1 MSTLGII
8 NSDPKIKEL
17 VEFAFQQENG
27 LSVGFG
33 SVVPNNNNDLLFLI
47 EEDEILEFL
56 NYALPELV
64 VINFSDP
71 KINIEG
77 IINHIKND
85 KWILNFGIIG
95 LFSHEKDK
103 EEQLLRKYK
112 AINVLTLLDNYR
124 LRTHLVKSIQI
135 IEQNYQIIFQRE
147 FTKNLLEGASGSF
160 TIENDL
166 LAVPL
171 YSGIG
176 ATILAQRG
184 LINPDS
190 KMHLQL
196 ALAELI
202 VNAIEHGNCGITY
215 EEKTKALDE
224 GISPVDLIAEK
235 CKDPKINEKKV
246 TFNWEIKPDRAI
258 FIIHDEGKGFDVK
271 SHIEKVTN
279 QDKYS
284 LHGRGIQMAASLS
297 HELKYNSKGNQV
309 ALVINHDISVEH
321 EVPVGFSR
329 EQTVHVKKGD
339 IVLRE
344 GEPSDYLYYIS
355 SGTYEVIHND
365 RQVGSLSPQDIF
377 MGEMS
382 FLLNQRRSA
391 TIRATSKGKLILLTQ
406 KTFINVIREYP
417 HYGIFLSKLIARR
430 LVRSNEQTAAQLNN
444 ADFTSDL
451 AT

>member
-1 MSTLGII
+1 MSTMGII
-8 NSDPKIKEL
+8 NSDPEIKDL
-17 VEFAFQQENG
+17 VESAFQ
-27 LSVGFG
+27 LT
-33 SVVPNNNNDLLFLI
+33 PDHKYDLLFLV

-71 KINIEG
+71 KVKIEG

-95 LFSHEKDK
+95 LFSHDMDK
-103 EEQLLRKYK
+103 EEELLKKYK
-112 AINVLTLLDNYR
+112 SINVLTQLDNYR

-160 TIENDL
+160 TIDNDL

-202 VNAIEHGNCGITY
+202 VNAIEHGNCGISY
-215 EEKTKALDE
+215 DEKTKALDK
-224 GISPVDLIAEK
+224 GISPIDLIAEK
-235 CKDPKINEKKV
+235 CKDPTINAKKV
-246 TFNWEIKPDRAI
+246 IFNWEIKQDRSI
-258 FIIHDEGKGFDVK
+258 FIIRDEGEGFDVK
-271 SHIEKVTN
+271 AHIEKVTK
-279 QDKYS
+279 QDEYS
-284 LHGRGIQMAASLS
+284 LHGRGIRMAASLS
-297 HELKYNSKGNQV
+297 HELKYNAKGNQA
-309 ALVINHDISVEH
+309 ALIIKHDISVEH

-329 EQTVHVKKGD
+329 EQIVLVKKGD

-355 SGTYEVIHND
+355 SGTYEVLHND
-365 RQVGSLSPQDIF
+365 RPVGSLSPQDIF

-391 TIRATSKGKLILLTQ
+391 TIRATSPGKLILLTQ
-406 KTFINVIREYP
+406 KTFINIIREFP

-430 LVRSNEQTAAQLNN
+430 LVRSNEQTAAQLSN
-444 ADFTSDL
+444 AGIKAEYL
-451 AT
+451 

>member
-1 MSTLGII
+1 MSALGII
-8 NSDPKIKEL
+8 NSDPEIRKR
-17 VEFAFQQENG
+17 VEFAFEQIPGHNY
-27 LSVGFG
+27 
-33 SVVPNNNNDLLFLI
+33 DLVFLI

-71 KINIEG
+71 RINVEG
-77 IINHIKND
+77 IIGHIQND

-95 LFSHEKDK
+95 LFSHERDQ
-103 EEQLLRKYK
+103 EEDLLRKYK
-112 AINVLTLLDNYR
+112 TINVLTLLDNYR
-124 LRTHLVKSIQI
+124 LRTHLVKNIQI

-202 VNAIEHGNCGITY
+202 VNAIEHGNCGISY
-215 EEKTKALDE
+215 DEKTKALDD
-224 GISPVDLIAEK
+224 GISPIDLIAEK
-235 CKDPKINEKKV
+235 CKDPVIGAKRV
-246 TFNWEIKPDRAI
+246 TFLWEIKPDRSI

-271 SHIEKVTN
+271 AHIKKVTE
-279 QDKYS
+279 QDEYS
-284 LHGRGIQMAASLS
+284 LHGRGIKMAASLS
-297 HELKYNSKGNQV
+297 HELKYNARGNQV
-309 ALVINHDISVEH
+309 ALIIKHDMSVEH
-321 EVPVGFSR
+321 EVPAGFSR
-329 EQTVHVKKGD
+329 EQIVNVKKGD
-339 IVLRE
+339 TVLRE

-365 RQVGSLSPQDIF
+365 KPVGSLSPQDIF

-391 TIRATSKGKLILLTQ
+391 TIRAVSPGKLIRLTQ

-417 HYGIFLSKLIARR
+417 HYGIFLSKLLAKR
-430 LVRSNEQTAAQLNN
+430 LVRSNEQTAARLSG
-444 ADFTSDL
+444 AGI
-451 AT
+451 

>member
-1 MSTLGII
+1 LGII
-8 NSDPKIKEL
+8 NSDPEIKNL
-17 VEFAFQQENG
+17 VEFAFGQT
-27 LSVGFG
+27 
-33 SVVPNNNNDLLFLI
+33 PNHNYDLLFLTGKG
-47 EEDEILEFL
+47 EILEFL

-71 KINIEG
+71 YINIED

-95 LFSHEKDK
+95 LFSHEMDR
-103 EEQLLRKYK
+103 EEALLKKYK
-112 AINVLTLLDNYR
+112 SINVLAQMDNFR
-124 LRTHLVKSIQI
+124 LRTQLVKSIQI
-135 IEQNYQIIFQRE
+135 IEKNYQIIFQRE

-160 TIENDL
+160 TIENDI

-202 VNAIEHGNCGITY
+202 VNAIEHGNCDISY
-215 EEKTKALDE
+215 DEKTKALDE
-224 GISPVDLIAEK
+224 GISPIDLIEEK
-235 CKDPKINEKKV
+235 CKDPAINAKKV
-246 TFNWEIKPDRAI
+246 TFNWEIKPDSSV
-258 FIIHDEGKGFDVK
+258 FIIQDEGKGFDVK
-271 SHIEKVTN
+271 AHLQKVAN

-284 LHGRGIQMAASLS
+284 LHGRGIMMAANLC
-297 HELKYNSKGNQV
+297 HEIKYNTRGNQV
-309 ALVINHDISVEH
+309 AVIIKHDISIEH
-321 EVPVGFSR
+321 EVPAGFSR
-329 EQTVHVKKGD
+329 EQIVHVKKGD
-339 IVLRE
+339 IVLKE

-355 SGTYEVIHND
+355 SGNYEVLHND
-365 RQVGSLSPQDIF
+365 KLVGSLSPQDIF

-391 TIRATSKGKLILLTQ
+391 TIRAASNGKLILLTQ

-417 HYGIFLSKLIARR
+417 HYGIFLSKLLAKR
-430 LVRSNEQTAAQLNN
+430 LVRSNEQTAAHL
-444 ADFTSDL
+444 SSI
-451 AT
+451 

>member
-8 NSDPKIKEL
+8 NSDPEVRKK
-17 VEFAFQQENG
+17 VEFAFNQT
-27 LSVGFG
+27 
-33 SVVPNNNNDLLFLI
+33 PNNNYDLCFLTG
-47 EEDEILEFL
+47 EDEILEFL
-56 NYALPELV
+56 NFALPELV

-71 KINIEG
+71 AINIEG
-77 IINHIKND
+77 IISHIKND

-95 LFSHEKDK
+95 LFSHEMDS
-103 EEQLLRKYK
+103 EEELTRKYK
-112 AINVLTLLDNYR
+112 SINVLAQMDNFR

-147 FTKNLLEGASGSF
+147 FTKSLLESASGSF
-160 TIENDL
+160 TIDNDL

-190 KMHLQL
+190 KMQLQL

-202 VNAIEHGNCGITY
+202 VNAIEHGNCGISY
-215 EEKTKALDE
+215 DEKTKALDD
-224 GISPVDLIAEK
+224 GVSPVELIAER
-235 CKDPKINEKKV
+235 CRNPAIAAKKV
-246 TFNWEIKPDRAI
+246 TFNWEIKQDRSI
-258 FIIHDEGKGFDVK
+258 FIIHDEGAGFDVK
-271 SHIEKVTN
+271 AHIEKVSK
-279 QDKYS
+279 QDMYS

-297 HELKYNSKGNQV
+297 HELKYNAKGNQAV
-309 ALVINHDISVEH
+309 LIVKHDISVEH
-321 EVPVGFSR
+321 EVPAGFSR
-329 EQTVHVKKGD
+329 EQIVHVKKGD

-344 GEPSDYLYYIS
+344 GESSDYLYYIS
-355 SGTYEVIHND
+355 SGTYDVLHNNLP
-365 RQVGSLSPQDIF
+365 VGTLSPQDIF

-391 TIRATSKGKLILLTQ
+391 TIRATSPGKLILLTQ

-430 LVRSNEQTAAQLNN
+430 LVRSNEQTANQLNN
-444 ADFTSDL
+444 AGTKAAL
-451 AT
+451 P

>member
-8 NSDPKIKEL
+8 NSDPKIRQRVEL
-17 VEFAFQQENG
+17 AFEEIPGHNY
-27 LSVGFG
+27 
-33 SVVPNNNNDLLFLI
+33 DLLFLV

-64 VINFSDP
+64 VINFSDTQ
-71 KINIEG
+71 INVEQ
-77 IINHIKND
+77 IIDHIRND

-95 LFSHEKDK
+95 LYSHETDK
-103 EEQLLRKYK
+103 EEELLRKYK
-112 AINVLTLLDNYR
+112 AINVLTLLDNFR

-160 TIENDL
+160 AIDNDI

-176 ATILAQRG
+176 STILAQRG

-202 VNAIEHGNCGITY
+202 VNAIEHGNCGISY
-215 EEKTKALDE
+215 DEKTKALEE
-224 GISPVDLIAEK
+224 GISPVDLIVER
-235 CKDPKINEKKV
+235 CKDPVVAAKKV
-246 TFNWEIKPDRAI
+246 SFLWEIKPDRSI
-258 FIIHDEGKGFDVK
+258 FIIQDQGKGFDVK
-271 SHIEKVTN
+271 AHIKKVSE
-279 QDKYS
+279 QDDYS
-284 LHGRGIQMAASLS
+284 LHGRGIKMAASLS
-297 HELKYNSKGNQV
+297 SELKYNAKGNQV
-309 ALVINHDISVEH
+309 ALIINHDTSVEH

-329 EQTVHVKKGD
+329 EQIVNVKKGD
-339 IVLRE
+339 TVLRE

-355 SGTYEVIHND
+355 SGTYEVFHND
-365 RQVGSLSPQDIF
+365 KLVGTLSPQDIF

-391 TIRATSKGKLILLTQ
+391 TIKATSSGKLILLTQ

-417 HYGIFLSKLIARR
+417 HYGIFLSKLLAKR
-430 LVRSNEQTAAQLNN
+430 LVRSNEQTAARL
-444 ADFTSDL
+444 SGDL
-451 AT
+451 SRTQTYQTV

>member
-8 NSDPKIKEL
+8 NSDPEIRQR
-17 VEFAFQQENG
+17 VESAFEQISG
-27 LSVGFG
+27 HSY
-33 SVVPNNNNDLLFLI
+33 DLLFLTQK
-47 EEDEILEFL
+47 EEILEFL

-71 KINIEG
+71 QINIG
-77 IINHIKND
+77 DIIGHIQND

-95 LFSHEKDK
+95 LFSHEKDQ
-103 EEQLLRKYK
+103 EEKLLEQYK
-112 AINVLTLLDNYR
+112 AINVLTLLDNFR
-124 LRTHLVKSIQI
+124 LRTHLVKNIQI

-202 VNAIEHGNCGITY
+202 VNAIEHGNCGISY
-215 EEKTKALDE
+215 DEKTKALDE
-224 GISPVDLIAEK
+224 GISPIDLIAEK
-235 CKDPKINEKKV
+235 CKDPVIGAKRV
-246 TFNWEIKPDRAI
+246 SFLWEIKQDRSI
-258 FIIHDEGKGFDVK
+258 FIIHDEGAGFDVK
-271 SHIEKVTN
+271 AHIKKVSE
-279 QDKYS
+279 QDEYS
-284 LHGRGIQMAASLS
+284 LHGRGIRMAASFS
-297 HELKYNSKGNQV
+297 HELKYNARGNQV
-309 ALVINHDISVEH
+309 ALIIQHDVSVEH
-321 EVPVGFSR
+321 EVPAGFSR
-329 EQTVHVKKGD
+329 EQIVNVKKGD
-339 IVLRE
+339 TVLKE

-355 SGTYEVIHND
+355 SGTYEVLHNGKP
-365 RQVGSLSPQDIF
+365 VGSLSPQDIF
-377 MGEMS
+377 MGEMA

-391 TIRATSKGKLILLTQ
+391 TIKATSPGKLILLTQ
-406 KTFINVIREYP
+406 KAFTNVIREYP
-417 HYGIFLSKLIARR
+417 HYGIFLSKLLAKR
-430 LVRSNEQTAAQLNN
+430 LVRSNEQTAARLNG
-444 ADFTSDL
+444 AE
-451 AT
+451 A